1 MKKLI
6 NSSRMSWFRKSFL
19 INIRKEIFNDDRYYC
34 CHVDSWHSKFI
45 CWKDLKEV
53 QENLNSEYIKF
64 YVKEEKLYNC
74 SEVWFYNKTKRLN
87 FLDECIAKFK
97 NY

>member
-1 MKKLI
+1 MKRII
-6 NSSRMSWFRKSFL
+6 NSDRMSWFRKSFL
-19 INIRKEIFNDDRYYC
+19 IKIRNEIFNRDRYYC
-34 CHVDSWHSKFI
+34 CHVKSWHSKFI

-64 YVKEEKLYNC
+64 YIKEEKLYDC
-74 SEVWFYNKTKRLN
+74 SEVWFRSDNDRLN

-97 NY
+97 